1 MLEVLLESRAVRAKR
16 MGGTLTSVLVHGAM
30 LAGVVTLGLKTRPV
44 EARVPDAPKG
54 GVIYLPVKSTSE
66 APRGRVAPT
75 VTNTRLTPTPVPSQ
89 LPTIDHIPTGIPQVD
104 LTTAPITDDTEFTR
118 GIGQDPGGTGR
129 RGLGGPLE
137 GALEE
142 RYVDRSPRIVGS
154 PIQPEFPASLRER
167 GVNGRVSVQFVVDT
181 LGRAEM
187 SGLRVVEA
195 SDPLFA
201 QSVRAVLGRYRF
213 SPGEVGGQKV
223 RTLVELPFDFTLRR

>member
-30 LAGVVTLGLKTRPV
+30 IAGIVTLSVRTTTV
-44 EARVPDAPKG
+44 EARVPDAPNG
-54 GVIYLPVKSTSE
+54 GITYIPVRPVREASTGSVTRVL
-66 APRGRVAPT
+66 ANHALTIVPRT
-75 VTNTRLTPTPVPSQ
+75 K
-89 LPTIDHIPTGIPQVD
+89 LPTIDHIPTGIPPVD
-104 LTTAPITDDTEFTR
+104 LTTAPITDGEEFTR
-118 GIGQDPGGTGR
+118 GVGQDPGGSGR
-129 RGLGGPLE
+129 RGLGGPIE
-137 GALEE
+137 GVLEE
-142 RYVDRSPRIVGS
+142 RYVDRSPRILGS
-154 PIQPEFPASLRER
+154 PIQPDFPASLRQR
-167 GVNGRVSVQFVVDT
+167 GINGRVSMQFVVDT

-223 RTLVELPFDFTLRR
+223 RTLVQLPFDFTLVR